1 MSGKNKAFADG
12 LAAAISGVP
21 GRQGQARPHRSIIND
36 RTNRLAEVASGKVV
50 TRTHESVDPK
60 RCRMWQGHNRD
71 YAALTYENCHEL
83 IESIRAQGRQE
94 VPAIVRRLT
103 DDPDFEFEVICGA
116 RRHWS
121 VSWLNTH
128 NYRDIK
134 FLVEPREMDDEE
146 AFRIAD
152 LENRAREDLTDYE
165 RAKDYLLGLERYY
178 QGRQKTMADRL
189 NVSEAWLSRYLDL
202 ARLPEAVTK
211 AFVSPHDVRLK
222 HVMQI
227 KPLIKD
233 GVSRE
238 IVYAAAER
246 IAGMRGK
253 DPNYLTEAAAV
264 ARELESTVAAE
275 LGHLRRRG
283 SGGARRGSA
292 AITRDSDGKEI
303 VKIDVKSAKRLQV
316 TFVLPEL
323 RSRQEMEE
331 AAKLLIDRYWPGD
344 E

>member
-1 MSGKNKAFADG
+1 MSGKNKSFADG
-12 LAAAISGVP
+12 LTAAIAGVASRP
-21 GRQGQARPHRSIIND
+21 NATRPHRTIIND

-50 TRTHESVDPK
+50 TRTHEFVDPQ
-60 RCRMWQGHNRD
+60 RCRMWEGHNRD
-71 YAALTYENCHEL
+71 YDALTHENCREL

-94 VPAIVRRLT
+94 VPAIVRRLSN
-103 DDPDFEFEVICGA
+103 DPDFEFEVICGA

-121 VSWLNTH
+121 VSWLNAN

-211 AFVSPHDVRLK
+211 AFVSPHDIRLK

-227 KPLIKD
+227 KPLIKESA
-233 GVSRE
+233 SRE
-238 IVYAAAER
+238 VVYQAAER
-246 IAGMRGK
+246 IASLRTK
-253 DPNYLTEAAAV
+253 DQTYLVEPAAV
-264 ARELESTVAAE
+264 ARELEGAVAAE
-275 LGHLRRRG
+275 LSHLRRRG
-283 SGGARRGSA
+283 ASGTKRGVT
-292 AITRDSDGKEI
+292 AITRETDGKEI
-303 VKIDVKSAKRLQV
+303 VKIDIKSAKRLQV

-331 AAKLLIDRYWPGD
+331 AVRLLTDRYWPAQD
-344 E
+344 

>member
-1 MSGKNKAFADG
+1 MSGKNRAFADG
-12 LAAAISGVP
+12 LTAAISGVT
-21 GRQGQARPHRSIIND
+21 GRQGQSRPNRSIIND

-50 TRTHESVDPK
+50 TRTHEFIDPA
-60 RCRMWQGHNRD
+60 RCKMWEGHNRD
-71 YAALTYENCHEL
+71 YAALSYENCREL

-103 DDPDFEFEVICGA
+103 NNPDFDFEVICGA

-121 VSWLNTH
+121 VSWLNAN

-134 FLVEPREMDDEE
+134 FLVEPREMEDEE

-165 RAKDYLLGLERYY
+165 RAKDYLLGLDRYY
-178 QGRQKTMADRL
+178 HGRQKTMADRL

-202 ARLPEAVTK
+202 ARLPEAVTR
-211 AFVSPHDVRLK
+211 AFVSPHDIRLK

-233 GVSRE
+233 SASRE
-238 IVYAAAER
+238 VVYEAAER
-246 IAGMRGK
+246 IAALRSK
-253 DPNYLTEAAAV
+253 DQNYLVEPAAV
-264 ARELESTVAAE
+264 ARELENAVAAE
-275 LGHLRRRG
+275 LGHLRR
-283 SGGARRGSA
+283 GSA
-292 AITRDSDGKEI
+292 RSPKRGTVAITRDTDGKAI
-303 VKIDVKSAKRLQV
+303 VKIDAKSPKRLQV
-316 TFVLPEL
+316 TFMLAEL
-323 RSRQEMEE
+323 RSREEMEE
-331 AAKLLIDRYWPGD
+331 AVKLLTDRYWPVQ

>member
-1 MSGKNKAFADG
+1 MSSKNKAFADG
-12 LAAAISGVP
+12 LTAAISGASS
-21 GRQGQARPHRSIIND
+21 RQNQVRPHRSIIND

-50 TRTHESVDPK
+50 TRTHQFVDPA
-60 RCRMWQGHNRD
+60 RCKMWDGHNRD
-71 YAALTYENCHEL
+71 YAALTHENCKEL

-103 DDPDFEFEVICGA
+103 DDPDFDFEVICGA

-121 VSWLNTH
+121 VSWLNGN

-211 AFVSPHDVRLK
+211 AFVSPHDIRLK

-233 GVSRE
+233 SASRE
-238 IVYAAAER
+238 VVYECAHR
-246 IAGMRGK
+246 IAELREK
-253 DPNYLTEAAAV
+253 DPDYLNEPAAV
-264 ARELESTVAAE
+264 ARELENAVAAE
-275 LGHLRRRG
+275 LGHLRRKGPGTAKRG
-283 SGGARRGSA
+283 NL

-303 VKIDVKSAKRLQV
+303 VRIDVKSAKRLQV
-316 TFVLPEL
+316 TFALPEL
-323 RSRQEMEE
+323 RSRAEMEE
-331 AAKLLIDRYWPGD
+331 AVKLLTDRYWPQKN
-344 E
+344 